1 MRQTRRIIMVQCF
14 HISRFRL
21 MPVLLVALLAVGC
34 SKHVI
39 SSTEDMA
46 MVMPGSA
53 AGQSG
58 VVGQLDM
65 GGVSGMGGSASG
77 SGEIR
82 VTDQAIAM
90 APASSSFS
98 QAAESFG
105 ASDAQGSAGLGDVF
119 FDFDK
124 FSLPADAPS
133 VLNGDASLLKEKNGV
148 LVIAGHCDE
157 RGTAAYNLVLGE
169 KRARSA
175 MHYLK
180 DLGVAPS
187 RMRVVSYGKEKPF
200 CSDHNAECWQT
211 NRRAHFS
218 IR

>member
-1 MRQTRRIIMVQCF
+1 MVQRF
-14 HISRFRL
+14 HISLYRL
-21 MPVLLVALLAVGC
+21 MPVLLVALLVVGC

-65 GGVSGMGGSASG
+65 GGASGMGGSVSG

-90 APASSSFS
+90 TPASSSFS

-105 ASDAQGSAGLGDVF
+105 ASDAQGAGLGDVF

-133 VLNGDASLLKEKNGV
+133 VLDGDASVLKEKNGI

-157 RGTAAYNLVLGE
+157 WGTSAYNLVLGE

-180 DLGVAPS
+180 DLGVASS

-200 CSDHNAECWQT
+200 CQEHNAQCWKT

>member
-1 MRQTRRIIMVQCF
+1 MVPRF
-14 HISRFRL
+14 HISLFRL

-46 MVMPGSA
+46 MVMPGPA

-65 GGVSGMGGSASG
+65 GGASDMGGTSGMGGSAAG

-82 VTDQAIAM
+82 VSDQAIAM

-157 RGTAAYNLVLGE
+157 WGTSAYNLVLGE

-180 DLGVAPS
+180 DLGVASS

-200 CSDHNAECWQT
+200 CQDHNAECWKN